1 MPLRSLL
8 FEHSFT
14 QLVQELHYS
23 PDIFEVVHYN
33 KKPGVDHSLRG
44 PECSAS
50 DLIMPVELPKYVI
63 SEGTKA
69 VTKVTSADVIL
80 SLALYEILLFQNAT
94 SDIRKPRLL

>member
-1 MPLRSLL
+1 
-8 FEHSFT
+8 
-14 QLVQELHYS
+14 
-23 PDIFEVVHYN
+23 VHYN

-50 DLIMPVELPKYVI
+50 DLIIPVELPKYVI

-80 SLALYEILLFQNAT
+80 SLALYEISVVSERHLRYSETT
-94 SDIRKPRLL
+94 STLESTAQTVMAFFIP